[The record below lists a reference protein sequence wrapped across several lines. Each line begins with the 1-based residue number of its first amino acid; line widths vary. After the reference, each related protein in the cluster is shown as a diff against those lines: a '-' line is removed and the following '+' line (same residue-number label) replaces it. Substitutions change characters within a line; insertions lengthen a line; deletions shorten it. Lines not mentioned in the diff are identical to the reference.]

1 MTVKVNI
8 KMTTKHEFKGTAY
21 RQGDKLSVTPE
32 EANTMFR
39 IGVAE
44 KDLGEEEIIA
54 ESNGSIKIK

>member
-1 MTVKVNI
+1 MTVKVTV

-44 KDLGEEEIIA
+44 KDFGEEETVA
-54 ESNGSIKIK
+54 ESKSGIKIK